1 MDHPRMIRELS
12 IELFEDSSSSKLVR
26 EGLIARRPQCR
37 QRIRV
42 EYLGLEILG
51 VFATEL
57 AQGIC
62 IGTYARCIIEGF
74 SALVEDSDRC
84 NVIPFACV
92 FSAYGFGLL
101 DCLFSL

>member
-1 MDHPRMIRELS
+1 MDHPRMIWQLG
-12 IELFEDSSSSKLVR
+12 IELFEDGSPSKLVR
-26 EGLIARRPQCR
+26 KGLIARRPQRR
-37 QRIRV
+37 QRISV
-42 EYLGLEILG
+42 EYLGLAILG

-62 IGTYARCIIEGF
+62 IGTYARCVIERFG
-74 SALVEDSDRC
+74 ALVEDSDRC
-84 NVIPFACV
+84 NGIPFACG